1 MQSSAQHLNTLPQ
14 LMRDVKK
21 FIGPHIKMASELIGP
36 FVNLPAEVE
45 GKVFVGEGAHK
56 YGLCED
62 ATYPEVSRFHLLSQV
77 DQSNVSTS
85 ARCCSY
91 IGAIMDITYREAM
104 PLDLPVLVS
113 MERTLFADSPW
124 SMGQFRE
131 EFSGIPKT
139 RYFLVAL
146 DSDKQIVGYAG
157 VMVVAS
163 GVDADVLTVAVLP
176 EARRQGIAR
185 HFMDSLEK
193 WSLMRVAPSMILE
206 VGVKNSSAIA
216 LYESLGYS
224 IINTRKNY
232 YGPGL
237 DAHVM
242 KKELS

>member
-1 MQSSAQHLNTLPQ
+1 
-14 LMRDVKK
+14 
-21 FIGPHIKMASELIGP
+21 
-36 FVNLPAEVE
+36 
-45 GKVFVGEGAHK
+45 
-56 YGLCED
+56 
-62 ATYPEVSRFHLLSQV
+62 
-77 DQSNVSTS
+77 
-85 ARCCSY
+85 
-91 IGAIMDITYREAM
+91 M

-124 SMGQFRE
+124 SMGQFKE

-139 RYFLVAL
+139 RYFIVAL
-146 DSDKQIVGYAG
+146 DSEKKIVGYAG
-157 VMVVAS
+157 IMVVAS

-176 EARRQGIAR
+176 EARRRGIAR

-206 VGVKNSSAIA
+206 VGVDNLPAIS

-224 IINTRKNY
+224 TINTRKNY

-242 KKELS
+242 RKELS

>member
-1 MQSSAQHLNTLPQ
+1 M
-14 LMRDVKK
+14 
-21 FIGPHIKMASELIGP
+21 
-36 FVNLPAEVE
+36 
-45 GKVFVGEGAHK
+45 
-56 YGLCED
+56 
-62 ATYPEVSRFHLLSQV
+62 
-77 DQSNVSTS
+77 
-85 ARCCSY
+85 
-91 IGAIMDITYREAM
+91 MDISYREAM

-113 MERTLFADSPW
+113 MERKLFSDSPW
-124 SMGQFRE
+124 SMGQFKE

-139 RYFLVAL
+139 RYFIVAL

-185 HFMDSLEK
+185 HFMESLEK
-193 WSLMRVAPSMILE
+193 WAQMRVSPAMMLE
-206 VGVKNSSAIA
+206 VGVDNTSAIA

-237 DAHVM
+237 EAHVM
-242 KKELS
+242 RKKLS